1 MKSVQTERKQSLL
14 GALLQAVY
22 WADESLQESLLA
34 SGFERIPR
42 TWSMV
47 MVNIS
52 NGVRR
57 PIRIAENVGISRQAI
72 QKTLRE
78 MSHAGL
84 IDIIPDPED
93 RRATVVSF
101 SPRGR
106 PIQEA
111 ARHIMGEI
119 ERELEQ
125 RVGRKQVQQLHDTLE
140 KDWGALVVIEDD

>member
-1 MKSVQTERKQSLL
+1 M

-52 NGVRR
+52 NGVKR
-57 PIRIAENVGISRQAI
+57 PIRIAKNVGISRQAM
-72 QKTLRE
+72 QKTLQE
-78 MSHAGL
+78 MSYAGL
-84 IDIIPDPED
+84 IDIIPDPEA
-93 RRATVVSF
+93 RRATIVSL

-111 ARHIMGEI
+111 ARYIMGEI

-125 RVGRKQVQQLHDTLE
+125 RVGRKQVQQLHDTPE
-140 KDWGALVVIEDD
+140 RDWGALVVIEGD

>member
-1 MKSVQTERKQSLL
+1 MKSVQPERRQSLL

-52 NGVRR
+52 NGVKR
-57 PIRIAENVGISRQAI
+57 PIRSAENVVISRQDI
-72 QKTLRE
+72 QKTLKE
-78 MSHAGL
+78 MSQAGL
-84 IDIIPDPED
+84 IDITPDPED
-93 RRATVVSF
+93 RRATIVSF

-111 ARHIMGEI
+111 ARYIMGEI

-140 KDWGALVVIEDD
+140 RDWGALVVIEGD

>member
-1 MKSVQTERKQSLL
+1 
-14 GALLQAVY
+14 
-22 WADESLQESLLA
+22 
-34 SGFERIPR
+34 
-42 TWSMV
+42 MV

-52 NGVRR
+52 NGVKR

-84 IDIIPDPED
+84 IDIIRDPED
-93 RRATVVSF
+93 RRATIVSF
-101 SPRGR
+101 SPRGQ

-111 ARHIMGEI
+111 ARNVMGQI

-125 RVGRKQVQQLHDTLE
+125 RVGKKQVQQLHETLE
-140 KDWGALVVIEDD
+140 RDWGALVVIEAD

>member
-1 MKSVQTERKQSLL
+1 MKSVQPERSQSLL

-52 NGVRR
+52 NGVKR

-72 QKTLRE
+72 QKTLQE
-78 MSHAGL
+78 MSQAGL
-84 IDIIPDPED
+84 IDITPDPED
-93 RRATVVSF
+93 RRATIVSF

-111 ARHIMGEI
+111 ARYIMGEI

-125 RVGRKQVQQLHDTLE
+125 RVGRKQVKQLHDTLE
-140 KDWGALVVIEDD
+140 RDWGALVVIEGD

>member
-1 MKSVQTERKQSLL
+1 MKSAQTERRQSLL